1 MTGKPTTKSVYDA
14 LNREVRTAETR
25 FNGSFL
31 KTDKI
36 YDSYGRVQK
45 SLVRLPVVRL
55 RLGISIV
62 MIRMIA

>member
-1 MTGKPTTKSVYDA
+1 MIVMEGCK
-14 LNREVRTAETR
+14 
-25 FNGSFL
+25 
-31 KTDKI
+31 
-36 YDSYGRVQK
+36 K